1 MIKYL
6 IIVVLVIVNIVLFC
20 KIVEEREKY
29 QASSGSLCD
38 PDDADVSGDTVIKCV
53 ENCSKSRHCSE
64 DDSGNTIDIIPL
76 AQQYLNKYPNVHI
89 NPPGPSDPETLEL
102 NKHSVCLQKCLS
114 CGWKNEGG
122 NCKCKWS
129 TDCQQD
135 AASKYEDFKKKWDS
149 KGFVIG
155 AIPEDKKITITWD
168 ENLTEADVESY
179 ILYIF
184 QKNNVGQVLTQKITH
199 ADLIKNENSSIY
211 IVDGLLNNVHYGIQ
225 INKISKSFPGKT
237 KLVKTSNTIYA
248 VPSEINL
255 LNFGN
260 INNSQKECDS
270 LAENLLDNFV
280 GREFEINLG

>member
-6 IIVVLVIVNIVLFC
+6 FIIVLVIVNIILLC
-20 KIVEEREKY
+20 KILEDREKY
-29 QASSGSLCD
+29 QVSSGASCS
-38 PDDADVSGDTVIKCV
+38 PDDADISGDTVIKCV
-53 ENCSKSRHCSE
+53 ENCSRSRHCNE

-102 NKHSVCLQKCLS
+102 SNHSVCLQKCLA
-114 CGWKNEGG
+114 CGWRNEGG

-129 TDCQQD
+129 ADCQQD
-135 AASKYEDFKKKWDS
+135 AASKYEDFKKNWES
-149 KGFVIG
+149 KSFVIG
-155 AIPEDKKITITWD
+155 AIPEDRKITITWD
-168 ENLTEADVESY
+168 EKLTEADVESY

-184 QKNNVGQVLTQKITH
+184 QKDNVGQVLTQKITH
-199 ADLIKNENSSIY
+199 SDLIKNQNSSIY

-260 INNSQKECDS
+260 LNSSQKECDS

>member
-1 MIKYL
+1 
-6 IIVVLVIVNIVLFC
+6 
-20 KIVEEREKY
+20 
-29 QASSGSLCD
+29 
-38 PDDADVSGDTVIKCV
+38 
-53 ENCSKSRHCSE
+53 
-64 DDSGNTIDIIPL
+64 
-76 AQQYLNKYPNVHI
+76 
-89 NPPGPSDPETLEL
+89 
-102 NKHSVCLQKCLS
+102 
-114 CGWKNEGG
+114 
-122 NCKCKWS
+122 
-129 TDCQQD
+129 
-135 AASKYEDFKKKWDS
+135 
-149 KGFVIG
+149 
-155 AIPEDKKITITWD
+155 PEDKKITITWD

-237 KLVKTSNTIYA
+237 KLVKTSNTIHA